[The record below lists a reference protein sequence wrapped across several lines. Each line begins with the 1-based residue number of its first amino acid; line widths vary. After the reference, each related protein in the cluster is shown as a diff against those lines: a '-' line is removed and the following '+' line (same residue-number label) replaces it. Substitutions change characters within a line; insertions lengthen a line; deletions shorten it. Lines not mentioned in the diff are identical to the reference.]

1 MESST
6 PEVSYELALVPLADL
21 AARFER
27 GGLRMSEEA
36 LRQRK
41 IPAADTDAFPPPQL
55 TVWEQGAPAAVLDTA
70 AWSGVWPARDDAWWV
85 LDGAEWVAAAVTLA
99 LRGTREGGGGTPI
112 PVCVVRGEADAVRA
126 VIAHL
131 HRLKRAPPTPLARLP
146 LRGRAPGGS
155 IGDLAIALSREGFG
169 GMEEALVARCV
180 TAVVGG
186 DPGGSLREQVER
198 PVDKRLYDRSASALR
213 RALIFLQ
220 GRARVPHAVL
230 LPYGL
235 YLAVLARFF
244 DQHPSPHP
252 RNQMLLT
259 RWYWRDVLA
268 SHEDRGAAMA
278 VRRAQRCVTDDE
290 HGSVQALLRIGR
302 GPRPTHDEC
311 WARVRANRKLLAAA
325 LSALGPRDVGSGDP
339 IPLAAHFSQPGGRW
353 FMRIKAPGSR
363 SPFEEEATLL
373 HPPAPMKS
381 FVHMLVEAT
390 PEVLSTH
397 CVTEEG
403 RRALRAGDAAGFVA
417 MREATLRARV
427 IELTEFLAAWE
438 APDRPPIASFRV
450 DEAVG
455 RSP

>member
-1 MESST
+1 MEPST
-6 PEVSYELALVPLADL
+6 PEVSYELTLVPLADL
-21 AARFER
+21 ATRFEQ
-27 GGLRMSEEA
+27 GGLRVSEEA

-41 IPAADTDAFPPPQL
+41 TPAANTGALPPPLL

-112 PVCVVRGEADAVRA
+112 PVCVVRGEADAVQA
-126 VIAHL
+126 VIANL

-146 LRGRAPGGS
+146 LRGRGPGRS
-155 IGDLAIALSREGFG
+155 IGDLAVALSREGFG

-186 DPGGSLREQVER
+186 DPGSSLREQVER
-198 PVDKRLYDRSASALR
+198 AVDKRLYDRSASALR
-213 RALIFLQ
+213 RALVFLQ
-220 GRARVPHAVL
+220 GRARVPHAAL

-244 DQHPSPHP
+244 DKHPSPHP

-302 GPRPTHDEC
+302 GPRPTRSEC
-311 WARVRANRKLLAAA
+311 WARVQANRKLLAAA
-325 LSALGPRDVGSGDP
+325 LSALAPRNVGGGDP
-339 IPLAAHFSQPGGRW
+339 IPLAAHFSQPGRRW
-353 FMRIKAPGSR
+353 FMRIKAPGPR
-363 SPFEEEATLL
+363 GPIEEATTLL
-373 HPPAPMKS
+373 HPPVPMKT

-390 PEVLSTH
+390 PEVLATH
-397 CVTEEG
+397 CVTEEA
-403 RRALRAGDAAGFVA
+403 RSALRAGDAASFVA
-417 MREATLRARV
+417 MREAALRERV
-427 IELTEFLAAWE
+427 GQLTEFLAAWD
-438 APDRPPIASFRV
+438 APDRPPIAAFRV
-450 DEAVG
+450 DEAAG
-455 RSP
+455 RSS